1 MQISSPEKL
10 MFYISMAAAETL
22 GTVDYV
28 VLCIMLGISL
38 GIGIFFAIR
47 EKDTKEGYL
56 LGNRQMGAFSVAVSM
71 FVTLSSAI
79 SLLGVPAEI
88 YTFGSMMI
96 YQYVSMTSVY
106 IVGMYT
112 CLPLMYP
119 LGITSVYEYLG
130 MRFDSTAVRLLGT
143 CIGMLQTASYMAIAL
158 LSPALAL
165 QTVAGLPLW
174 WSIVIVGLVGTI
186 YTSIGGIKSVVWTD
200 VFQSSIMLAGI
211 LTSIVLGVMRSG
223 GTLNVLKTAHQE
235 GRLGLDEINPDPRVR
250 HTVWGLVIGGFF
262 NWYVNLFTQSMG
274 QRIFAIKSLKGAK
287 MSYLL
292 NAVFMVLYGLLL
304 WATGLALF
312 GFFYTQG
319 CDPYEAGTVTNRN
332 QLMPYFVM
340 QILSGFP
347 GATGLYMSTLFSGA
361 LSTVSSGINALAAN
375 TVEDILGPSL
385 RRVRSE
391 RLVTVIAKL
400 AVCFYGLLAIG
411 LAYAAK
417 SLQGPVSQM
426 AMAAFGACGG
436 PVLGMFLLGALIP
449 WSNKIGAFFGGL
461 ISLALNVWMSI
472 YGQIYGPRP
481 TTLPPAPMF
490 ACAKEDVLNSTTI
503 SMYSNASSMYEATTM
518 TIDESMVAEPFSFA
532 DVSYCWYGLM
542 GTLMAMIIGCL
553 ISLIAGRTDVNTLD
567 PDLVF
572 PFVRKLCKLREPLT
586 KDDGLVTSAEYKA
599 MTNYRFSWDMYKI
612 NAPQENSETTFT

>member
-1 MQISSPEKL
+1 
-10 MFYISMAAAETL
+10 MAAAETL

-38 GIGIFFAIR
+38 GIGVFFAIR

-56 LGNRQMGAFSVAVSM
+56 LGNRQMGVFSVAVSM

-88 YTFGSMMI
+88 YTFGSMAM
-96 YQYVSMTSVY
+96 YQYVAMASVY

-143 CIGMLQTASYMAIAL
+143 CIGMLQTAAYMAIAL

-200 VFQSSIMLAGI
+200 VFQSLIMLAGI
-211 LTSIVLGVMRSG
+211 LTSIVLGVMKSG
-223 GTLNVLKTAHQE
+223 GVLNVLRIATQE
-235 GRLGLDEINPDPRVR
+235 GRLKLDEINPDPRVR
-250 HTVWGLVIGGFF
+250 HTLWGLLIGAFF
-262 NWYVNLFTQSMG
+262 NWFVNLFTQSVG
-274 QRIFAIKSLKGAK
+274 QRTFAIKSLKGAK

-292 NAVFMVLYGLLL
+292 NTIFMALYGLLL
-304 WATGLALF
+304 WATGLVLF
-312 GFFYTQG
+312 GFFYTHG
-319 CDPYEAGTVTNRN
+319 CDPYEDGDVTNRN
-332 QLMPYFVM
+332 QLMPYYVM
-340 QILSGFP
+340 QILSVFP

-375 TVEDILGPSL
+375 TVEDVLGPSL

-391 RLVTVIAKL
+391 RLVTIVAKIS
-400 AVCFYGLLAIG
+400 VCFFGLLAIG
-411 LAYAAK
+411 MAYAAK
-417 SLQGPVSQM
+417 SLQGPVTQM
-426 AMAAFGACGG
+426 ALSAFGACGG
-436 PVLGMFLLGALIP
+436 PVMGMFLLGALVP

-461 ISLALNVWMSI
+461 ISLTLNVWMSI
-472 YGQIYGPRP
+472 SAQIYGARP
-481 TTLPPAPMF
+481 TALPPAPMF
-490 ACAKEDVLNSTTI
+490 ACEEDVLNSTMT
-503 SMYSNASSMYEATTM
+503 YLNASSLYEATTM
-518 TIDESMVAEPFSFA
+518 STEKCLAKEPFSFS
-532 DVSYCWYGLM
+532 DVSYCWYGLA
-542 GTLMAMIIGCL
+542 GTLTAMLLGCL
-553 ISLIAGRTDVNTLD
+553 ISLITGRTDPKTLD

-572 PFVRKLCKLREPLT
+572 PFVRRMCKLKPPLT
-586 KDDGLVTSAEYKA
+586 TDDTVVSTAEYKA

-612 NAPQENSETTFT
+612 NPPQEDDQNTFT